1 VTGFRYFPLLSIWQM
16 TMELQQIPL
25 NDICNAA
32 THSGVGTVL
41 HFVGSGEEGDIESM
55 ALCMVM
61 QPHGV

>member
-1 VTGFRYFPLLSIWQM
+1 M

-32 THSGVGTVL
+32 THSGVGTML